1 MGILMHNIPWMAFN
15 IALALIPVIL
25 GLLMFYIKWKPL
37 RLLISIIWLLFLP
50 NTVYL
55 LTDLMHISKD
65 WEKVGYIG
73 KIVLFL
79 QYGLLGIIGIITF
92 TLALYAF
99 DQISMQSQKFSKI
112 KYNYAILILL
122 CLLVGFGIVLG
133 RVERVHSWYVFTDLH
148 RVIAASSHIIQT
160 PELTLLATI
169 WGICGFCLYRVWK
182 NVVVAFFRLTNTGS

>member
-1 MGILMHNIPWMAFN
+1 MGILTHNISWMAFN

-50 NTVYL
+50 NTIYL
-55 LTDLMHISKD
+55 LTDLMHISND
-65 WEKVGYIG
+65 WGRVGYMG

-79 QYGLLGIIGIITF
+79 QYGFLGITGIITF

-99 DQISMQSQKFSKI
+99 DQTFMQSPKFRKI
-112 KYNYAILILL
+112 KDNYVIHILL

-148 RVIAASSHIIQT
+148 KVISASSHILQT
-160 PELTLLATI
+160 PELIILAII
-169 WGICGFCLYRVWK
+169 WGICGYCLYITWK
-182 NVVVAFFRLTNTGS
+182 NVLSPFFVDKYYS